1 VVLLVVT
8 EVFDAYSVDQEVVA
22 EVFHA
27 VLVFLE
33 SSTVVEVLL
42 DVLQV
47 VELTPDQAV
56 EVSLSVVTSVLVLRL
71 FDHVVVSLVFQT
83 VVVGAVVFQVVV
95 PVQAVVVLLL
105 VVAVVFTIPPHEVE
119 VVAEVTLDVLTMSSH
134 EVV

>member
-47 VELTPDQAV
+47 VELTPVQAV

-105 VVAVVFTIPPHEVE
+105 VIAVVFTTPPQAVVVDLE
-119 VVAEVTLDVLTMSSH
+119 VVLEVLTISSH

>member
-1 VVLLVVT
+1 MVLLVVT

-71 FDHVVVSLVFQT
+71 FDHVVVSLALQT

-105 VVAVVFTIPPHEVE
+105 VIAVVFTTPPQAVVVDLE
-119 VVAEVTLDVLTMSSH
+119 VVLEVLTISSH

>member
-1 VVLLVVT
+1 MVLLVVT

-47 VELTPDQAV
+47 VELTPVQAV

-105 VVAVVFTIPPHEVE
+105 VIAVVFTTPPQAVVVDLE
-119 VVAEVTLDVLTMSSH
+119 VVLEVLTISSH

>member
-1 VVLLVVT
+1 MVLLVVT
-8 EVFDAYSVDQEVVA
+8 EVFEAYSVDQEVVA

-47 VELTPDQAV
+47 VELTPVQAV

-105 VVAVVFTIPPHEVE
+105 VIAVVFTTPPQAVVVDLE
-119 VVAEVTLDVLTMSSH
+119 VVLEVLTISSH